1 MLWTVPGTGHCA
13 HLAACSKQ
21 IGLAY
26 QACPNSPHAPQQW
39 LIPAMF
45 HNILNDHNSSLFFS
59 SREKFLM
66 FRIYQTK
73 MRKICCAMF
82 WLWNQKWKT

>member
-1 MLWTVPGTGHCA
+1 MDCA
-13 HLAACSKQ
+13 RYRPLCPFGCLLKK

-26 QACPNSPHAPQQW
+26 QACPNSSHAPHQW

-45 HNILNDHNSSLFFS
+45 HNILNDHNSSSFFS
-59 SREKFLM
+59 SREKVLV

-73 MRKICCAMF
+73 MKKICCA
-82 WLWNQKWKT
+82 KG